1 MLNARAFLRREQ
13 LHLKDASD
21 LWQFRMLNL
30 RAELRGFLDS
40 ILVGL
45 QHRYFSK
52 LIPAVVHLGVLLRWF
67 SLDIPNEI
75 GSKGDT
81 MRADSSKRITVLIQ
95 GPHDS

>member
-45 QHRYFSK
+45 
-52 LIPAVVHLGVLLRWF
+52 VV
-67 SLDIPNEI
+67 EI
-75 GSKGDT
+75 LE
-81 MRADSSKRITVLIQ
+81 R
-95 GPHDS
+95 